1 MARGGAWS
9 GAITLKLRAAKDPGM
24 RSNGFDFIQ
33 TAPRQSPGF
42 LIFNQSFSFKRD
54 SENAE
59 RRQTKGR
66 ARREAIRE
74 NSTNE
79 LKEGQNVRS
88 ANSLHSV
95 TRLRISFTGLGHSG
109 TRHRAVP

>member
-54 SENAE
+54 SENA
-59 RRQTKGR
+59 RTTRSHWR
-66 ARREAIRE
+66 I
-74 NSTNE
+74 SPNE
-79 LKEGQNVRS
+79 LKDGQNVRS
-88 ANSLHSV
+88 ANSLRSV
-95 TRLRISFTGLGHSG
+95 TRLRISFTGLGHSA